1 MSQGPDERNNLIAVT
16 AHVDKD
22 SIRNFVT
29 QIKSAPHQVGEHILA
44 ALADESVVAVLTA
57 VVVSP
62 DGGQHIVSAGL
73 DPKMLQEVQRLIT
86 TAAAERQEEV
96 PCVGFHCL
104 LRPKH
109 DAPS

>member
-1 MSQGPDERNNLIAVT
+1 MSGLPDERNDLPAVM

-22 SIRNFVT
+22 AIKHFVT
-29 QIKSAPHQVGEHILA
+29 KIKSAPQQVGEHILA
-44 ALADESVVAVLTA
+44 ALADESTVAVLTA
-57 VVVSP
+57 VVAAP
-62 DGGQHIVSAGL
+62 DGGQHIVSAAL
-73 DPKMLQEVQRLIT
+73 DPQLLQEVQHLLAA
-86 TAAAERQEEV
+86 AAAERQEEV